1 MIKAEIIKRIKNLE
15 KKVSEMAI
23 PKYISIY
30 YDWDSEDWVID
41 EGNGG
46 CVKHFK
52 HYKEYI
58 IHPQYDGIVRI
69 DLLDCPDDYTGQNL
83 FCVSMKEFRTA
94 EMKNKGISFEAVDG
108 MNDGILEQSFKVVL
122 YGE

>member
-1 MIKAEIIKRIKNLE
+1 MIKAEIIKRIKILE
-15 KKVSEMAI
+15 SKVSEMVI

-30 YDWDSEDWVID
+30 YDWQSKDWVVN

-46 CVKHFK
+46 CGKHFK

-69 DLLDCPDDYTGQNL
+69 DLLDCPDNYAGQGL

-94 EMKNKGISFEAVDG
+94 EMKNKGISFEAVG
-108 MNDGILEQSFKVVL
+108 ERNEGILEQSFEVII
-122 YGE
+122 YDC